1 MVNRGCSFEMLDGLL
16 CEAPALRGKTLCY
29 WHEPDS
35 SEAAQEARRVGGH
48 HRRKARSVATIYDFA
63 GLRTA
68 ESAQRLLETAA
79 IETLALENSVARN
92 RALISAAT
100 GAGKLI
106 ETGDLQE
113 RVALLE
119 ITVGP
124 KAHSAADAAFPEE
137 NRNDSKATPRRG

>member
-16 CEAPALRGKTLCY
+16 CQAPALRGKTLCY

-63 GLRTA
+63 GLRTV
-68 ESAQRLLETAA
+68 ESAQRLMETAA

-92 RALISAAT
+92 RTLISAAS
-100 GAGKLI
+100 GAGKLV
-106 ETGDLQE
+106 ETGDLEARLASVEAAVGSKE
-113 RVALLE
+113 RSSDE
-119 ITVGP
+119 
-124 KAHSAADAAFPEE
+124 DAFPQE
-137 NRNDSKATPRRG
+137 NPDDSRTTYRRG